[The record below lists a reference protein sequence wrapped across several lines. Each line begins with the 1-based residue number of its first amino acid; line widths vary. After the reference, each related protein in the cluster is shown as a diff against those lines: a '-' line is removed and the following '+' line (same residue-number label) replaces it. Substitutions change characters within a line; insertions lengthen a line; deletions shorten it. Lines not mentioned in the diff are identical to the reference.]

1 LTGGRFHLKT
11 AGTSWLEAIRV
22 IARITPEL
30 YREMHSF
37 ALKNLSEAKKYYHIT
52 ENVADIADIESV
64 SDTALEDYLEHV
76 DARRVLHITYG
87 LILMAK
93 SGDGTP
99 LFRDRLYE
107 TLRKYENEYFKVLE
121 KHIGRHLKA
130 LGQS

>member
-1 LTGGRFHLKT
+1 LKT

-22 IARITPEL
+22 IARITPGL

-52 ENVADIADIESV
+52 ENVADIVDIENV

-87 LILMAK
+87 LILMAEYD
-93 SGDGTP
+93 DGTP

-107 TLRKYENEYFKVLE
+107 ALGKYEDEYFKVLE
-121 KHIGRHLKA
+121 KHIGRHLNA